1 MLASHYIREEFMITG
16 LDHLGIVAP
25 DLSTASD
32 VLLGQFG
39 FDYDVERTALPD
51 GNVFA
56 PENTSIWFVKVGTGA
71 TRIEI
76 LVPRDDISGIA
87 RFLSKN
93 GPGLHHIGY
102 SSTSVPDDMKKLVEA
117 GLDFIDFGTP
127 TDELTAAFFHPKTA
141 AGILHEIVPDR
152 GVHG

>member
-1 MLASHYIREEFMITG
+1 MITG

-141 AGILHEIVPDR
+141 AGILHEIVLIGDYMVDSR
-152 GVHG
+152 R